1 MTNSTLFREAVAKAG
16 IKYKFLAESLGI
28 TPYGLQKKIDNRSE
42 FKASEIY
49 TASAVLNLSEHD
61 RNSIFFCKER
71 DYKSP
76 K

>member
-1 MTNSTLFREAVAKAG
+1 MTNSALFRESVARAG
-16 IKYKFLAESLGI
+16 IKYKFLAEMLGI

-42 FKASEIY
+42 FKASEIF
-49 TASAVLNLSEHD
+49 TASEVLNLSEQD
-61 RNSIFFCKER
+61 RNSIFFCKEG